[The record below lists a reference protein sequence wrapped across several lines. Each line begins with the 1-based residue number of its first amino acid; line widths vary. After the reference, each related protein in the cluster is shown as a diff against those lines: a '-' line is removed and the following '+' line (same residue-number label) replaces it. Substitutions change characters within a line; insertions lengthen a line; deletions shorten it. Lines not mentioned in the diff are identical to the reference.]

1 MMLETKKYNM
11 WDYMRLSMK
20 ICPIYTLLRLAN
32 HLVNALIPTAQVL
45 VIARFVDT
53 ALAIFGGTVPR
64 SAILVPL
71 ALLIGL
77 IAYQNVI
84 GKLMVFANR
93 KYDFR
98 LEEAF
103 RAAVVDKRARLEYRH
118 IEDNDTWEL
127 IQRIG
132 TNPGQKISE
141 GQYNLMEQTATI
153 VRIVSLL
160 SLVMTQVWWAGLV
173 ILAACIPLAFLAAK
187 SGKQVYESQKE
198 SQKHNRRAGYYQG
211 LLLGRDNVEERALFA
226 YSRQINDRWYE
237 KYDIARRIDLKAYG
251 LRLLKIKGSGL
262 ITLMFSL
269 LIVGVLILP
278 LSSGA
283 LSVGTFMGLSTAT
296 FDLVQTMTW
305 KLNYNLSLL
314 AQHREYLKDLTAFC
328 ALSEQEGVLELPA
341 EPAPVFET
349 LEFRYVTFAYPG
361 TDKEILK
368 DFCLTLK
375 RGIHYAFVGVNGAGK
390 TTVTKLL
397 TGLYTNY
404 EGEILLNGKE
414 LRTYSPAEL
423 KALFSVVYQDFS
435 RYYLPVKESI
445 GLGNVRHMENT
456 EAVGRAVEAIGLSE
470 AVDKLPQGLDTWL
483 GKIKTDGTDLSG
495 GEWQRVAI
503 ARSLVSPAQIR
514 ILDEPTAA
522 LDPVAESRVYET
534 FGRISQG
541 KSTIFITHR
550 LGAAKLADVIV
561 VIDGGRAAEQGSHQ
575 ELMDRGGL
583 YAAMFDSQRSW
594 YQ

>member
-1 MMLETKKYNM
+1 MQLEKKTYTM

-20 ICPIYTLLRLAN
+20 ICPVYTLLRLAN
-32 HLVNALIPTAQVL
+32 HLVNALIPTVQVL
-45 VIARFVDT
+45 VVARFVDT
-53 ALAIFGGTVPR
+53 ALAIFDGTASQ
-64 SAILVPL
+64 SAIVGPLV
-71 ALLIGL
+71 LLIGL
-77 IAYQNVI
+77 IAYQNVV

-93 KYDFR
+93 KYDFK

-132 TNPGQKISE
+132 LNPGQKISE
-141 GQYNLMEQTATI
+141 GQYNLMEQAATI

-226 YSRQINDRWYE
+226 YSPEINEKWYE

-262 ITLMFSL
+262 ITLVFSL

-278 LSSGA
+278 LISGT

-314 AQHREYLKDLTAFC
+314 AQYREYLKDLTAFC

-349 LEFRYVTFAYPG
+349 LEFRHVTFAYPG

-404 EGEILLNGKE
+404 EGEILLNGRE
-414 LRTYSPAEL
+414 LRTYSQAEL
-423 KALFSVVYQDFS
+423 KALFSVVYQDFAK
-435 RYYLPVKESI
+435 YYLPLRESI
-445 GLGNVRHMENT
+445 GLGDVRHMDTCSVKEAVDIIGLT
-456 EAVGRAVEAIGLSE
+456 EAVE
-470 AVDKLPQGLDTWL
+470 KLPQGLDTWL

-522 LDPVAESRVYET
+522 LDPVAESRIYET

-561 VIDGGRAAEQGSHQ
+561 VIDGGRATEQGSHQ